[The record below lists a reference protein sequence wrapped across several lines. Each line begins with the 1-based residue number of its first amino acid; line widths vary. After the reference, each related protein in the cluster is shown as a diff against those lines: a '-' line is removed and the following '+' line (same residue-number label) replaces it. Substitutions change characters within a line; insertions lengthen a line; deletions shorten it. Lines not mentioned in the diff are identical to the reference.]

1 MRIEATAE
9 VSLTGRRL
17 LLQGYSRSPKGWW
30 VGSPPYAN
38 LLAAATDEEIG
49 LALQHVLSA
58 PREPVGEPTL
68 ANAPER
74 VNAAIEGLGISRTA
88 YLKARGVSVDTDF
101 NEVRVA
107 ITAPA
112 KAGVE
117 GEHDSGAYVWARFAD
132 AAALGRAVREAL
144 SKST

>member
-1 MRIEATAE
+1 M
-9 VSLTGRRL
+9 SGKHL
-17 LLQGYSRSPKGWW
+17 LMEGFTRSPKGAW
-30 VGSPPYAN
+30 VGSSPYVS
-38 LLAAATDEEIG
+38 LSDGATDEEIG
-49 LALQHVLSA
+49 RALQHVLSA

-74 VNAAIEGLGISRTA
+74 VNAAIEGLGISKTA
-88 YLKARGVSVDTDF
+88 FLKARGVGVETDF

-107 ITAPA
+107 ITRRAEA
-112 KAGVE
+112 GFEGVE
-117 GEHDSGAYVWARFAD
+117 NTGMYVWTRFSD